1 MTEVGLRPNHTTMF
15 ADNLR
20 SLRRFDWLM
29 TTLALWFIG
38 GLFLDGWAHT
48 HGQVDESFFTPWHAV
63 LYSSHA
69 AILVTLIVHWVRAH
83 ALPQG
88 YRLSMVGAVLY
99 LFAGVG
105 DFLWHDAFGVE
116 ESIEALLSPTHLIL
130 AISAFLIVTGTLRAS
145 WPNASAQ
152 KTLPEQLPA
161 LLSLALALSLITF
174 FTQYASPLANVW
186 ALGSKPEPFAIQEM
200 GVVSILLDT
209 VLWVGAMMIFLQ
221 RWSAAPGALT
231 LLLGLN
237 AFAMG
242 FLFDQGPYPLPHV
255 LVRLGVGI
263 IGDIVIRILH
273 PSPERRNALRVI
285 SLVLPMALY
294 AAYFAIA
301 SQLAGIAWSVH
312 MWAGMI
318 VLAGAAGLLMSFVAV
333 PPSVNPHD

>member
-63 LYSSHA
+63 LYSGHA

-83 ALPQG
+83 ALSQG

-145 WPNASAQ
+145 WPNAATGLIATGRRLRPGFRPLLRPTPRACTRSSSDARWRA
-152 KTLPEQLPA
+152 PA
-161 LLSLALALSLITF
+161 
-174 FTQYASPLANVW
+174 
-186 ALGSKPEPFAIQEM
+186 GHR
-200 GVVSILLDT
+200 
-209 VLWVGAMMIFLQ
+209 Q
-221 RWSAAPGALT
+221 RARHWP
-231 LLLGLN
+231 
-237 AFAMG
+237 
-242 FLFDQGPYPLPHV
+242 
-255 LVRLGVGI
+255 
-263 IGDIVIRILH
+263 
-273 PSPERRNALRVI
+273 
-285 SLVLPMALY
+285 
-294 AAYFAIA
+294 
-301 SQLAGIAWSVH
+301 
-312 MWAGMI
+312 
-318 VLAGAAGLLMSFVAV
+318 
-333 PPSVNPHD
+333 